1 MLSPLKEEREEGKG
15 GIKISSGSGAG
26 DFEGLL
32 RIEVDQ
38 EDSNLCRWE
47 RDVLHTPHVY
57 PDPDHKPFI
66 GPHKR

>member
-1 MLSPLKEEREEGKG
+1 MCFPLKEEKEEGKR

-38 EDSNLCRWE
+38 EDSYLCRWM
-47 RDVLHTPHVY
+47 RDVL
-57 PDPDHKPFI
+57 
-66 GPHKR
+66 